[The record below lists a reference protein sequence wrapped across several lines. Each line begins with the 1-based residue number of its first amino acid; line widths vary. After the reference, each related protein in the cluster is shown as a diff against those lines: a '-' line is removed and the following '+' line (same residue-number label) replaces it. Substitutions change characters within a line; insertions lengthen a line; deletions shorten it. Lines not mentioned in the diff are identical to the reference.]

1 MKKAVQ
7 IGIVLALA
15 GWAGPGA
22 DALRAQGASPEAES
36 GTSSAAL
43 PTALVRATGKPSVV
57 RVNVTSQAWDFVRP
71 WGKRP
76 PLSKRAV
83 GAVLKGQRVLVT
95 GELVANAN
103 YVELET
109 PDGAAKVPASIEVVD
124 YESNLA
130 LLKAEDASFLN
141 GFAAAAVEKAVAGDG
156 LSVLQLENTG
166 TVLATR
172 CVLSTVEVGRYPFDD
187 APLLLYRTTVPL
199 QFRDS
204 GFTLPV
210 FKDGALAGMVM
221 RYDNGTKSAELVP
234 APVIEHFL
242 KDAADG
248 RYEGFPRVGMAYS
261 NMRDPQFRRY
271 TGMPEGVSGGVYVTD
286 VLKGGP
292 AEAAGL
298 KAGDVLLEVAGHPV
312 DHDGNYADPVFGR
325 LSITHLIGRHF
336 SGESLVFTVLRNRQK
351 MEIRV
356 KVESRPAR
364 QQVVEPYV
372 VDRAPSFYLLGGL
385 LFQELSRQYL
395 KEWGAEWTKKAPEE
409 FLYLDRHQ
417 AELYPEGNRKVVVLT
432 GVLPSEST
440 IGYESLA
447 QIVLE
452 KINGT
457 LIRRVSDIPAALAQS
472 KDGMHRIDFDSDPG
486 TIYMDAASVAAG
498 DEELRRNYRIPI
510 LKRVD

>member
-7 IGIVLALA
+7 IGMALA
-15 GWAGPGA
+15 VVAWMGPGA
-22 DALRAQGASPEAES
+22 VGLRGQSPSPDAEPAG
-36 GTSSAAL
+36 SAA
-43 PTALVRATGKPSVV
+43 ALVKTAGKPSVV

-83 GAVLKGQRVLVT
+83 GVVLKGQRVLVT

-109 PDGAAKVPASIEVVD
+109 PDGAVKVPASIEAVD

-130 LLKAEDASFLN
+130 LLKAEDGGFLK
-141 GFAAAAVEKAVAGDG
+141 GFAPASVEKAVAGDG
-156 LSVLQLENTG
+156 LSVFQLENTG
-166 TVLATR
+166 TVLSTR

-242 KDAADG
+242 KDASDG
-248 RYEGFPRVGMAYS
+248 RYEGFPRVGMSYS

-271 TGMPEGVSGGVYVTD
+271 AGIPEGVQGGVYVTD
-286 VLKGGP
+286 VLRGGP
-292 AEAAGL
+292 AELAGL
-298 KAGDVLLEVAGHPV
+298 KAGDVVLQVAGHPV

-336 SGESLVFTVLRNRQK
+336 SGERLVFTVLRNRER
-351 MEIRV
+351 MEIPIEV
-356 KVESRPAR
+356 KPRSAR

-372 VDRAPSFYLLGGL
+372 VDRAPAFYLLGGL

-395 KEWGAEWTKKAPEE
+395 KEWGPEWTKKAPEE
-409 FLYLDRHQ
+409 FLYIDRHQ
-417 AELYPEGNRKVVVLT
+417 AELYPEGDRKVVVLT

-452 KINGT
+452 KINGKP
-457 LIRRVSDIPAALAQS
+457 IRRVSDIPAALAQS

-486 TIYMDAASVAAG
+486 TIYMDAAAVAAG
-498 DEELRRNYRIPI
+498 DEELRRNYGIRVLNRIE
-510 LKRVD
+510 